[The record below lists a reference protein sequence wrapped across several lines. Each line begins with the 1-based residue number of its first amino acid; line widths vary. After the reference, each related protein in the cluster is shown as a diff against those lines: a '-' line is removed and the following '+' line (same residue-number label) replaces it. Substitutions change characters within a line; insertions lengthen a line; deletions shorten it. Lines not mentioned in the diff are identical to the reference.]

1 MVGVLMTNFDIEYLK
16 LCKKIL
22 KEGIE
27 VENRTGVNTIKI
39 PSYNFEFDL
48 SKEFPIL
55 TTKQTFYRQA
65 IIELFWIW
73 QVCSNDVRWLQDRN
87 VHIWD
92 EWEEDED
99 GIYRIYEPNTL
110 NYDKDKEVI
119 VYDPMSLPVTDP
131 FGKTHE
137 MKPKMENGKVLM
149 AKSKIEGKN
158 IRMAKYYGKEFAH
171 TIGTAYGYITN
182 RYDFTNNL
190 IETIRKD
197 KNDRRMVKSMWQD
210 EYLRGAV
217 LPSCVWSTEWDV
229 TGNRL
234 NLHVHQ
240 RSCDVPLGLPFNV
253 TQYATFLKMI
263 AQVTGLEAGSIS
275 YSIKD
280 AHIYMN
286 QIEGIKKQ
294 ISREKLYNEL
304 SMNTIPV
311 LQSRKDDLENKL
323 NYLSKEDDLYK
334 EIDTE
339 LKIIDMLLYP
349 TKPILELDKSIHEF
363 KDFDNSIDIKHVKIK
378 DYKHMGSIKFKVTQ

>member
-65 IIELFWIW
+65 IIELLWIW
-73 QVCSNDVRWLQDRN
+73 QVGSNDVRWLQDRN

-92 EWEEDED
+92 EWEVDED

-158 IRMAKYYGKEFAH
+158 IRMAKYYEKKFAH

-240 RSCDVPLGLPFNV
+240 RSCDVALGLPFNV

-363 KDFDNSIDIKHVKIK
+363 KDFDNSKDIKHVKIK
-378 DYKHMGSIKFKVTQ
+378 NYKHMGSIKFKVTQ